1 MKRAAIKYTGSY
13 IPELE
18 VKNSHVESRLKEN
31 GYDVP
36 EGLFAQVMGSET
48 RYYAA
53 ETEQASDLAVAAA
66 KKVLKQFPKE
76 DVDLLIFAA
85 ACGDLIEPA
94 TANIVQSKLGL
105 TCPVFDVKNACNSV
119 VNAMQ
124 IADAFIQTGQY
135 RNILIASGEKTS
147 DSIKYDIK
155 DHNDFKD
162 RFASYSFGDAGFA
175 ALLTE
180 SNKEGFQY
188 HNQISYGE
196 HWPLCTIK
204 GGGSMF
210 PHEPSQLFFS
220 GLTYE
225 LRNIFMKYAPEFIN
239 DCLKQA
245 DKKVDEIDLVCT
257 HQVSNSTFDQ
267 LAQSIDCHIDK
278 ISRTFSMYGN
288 TAATALPISLEHAI
302 KNNEVGKGS
311 TVMMVGL
318 AAGINISV
326 QLMTL

>member
-13 IPELE
+13 IPEYE

-53 ETEQASDLAVAAA
+53 ETEQASDLAVAAS

-147 DSIKYDIK
+147 DSINTISKITTILKTGLPLIHLVMQDLQL
-155 DHNDFKD
+155 F
-162 RFASYSFGDAGFA
+162 
-175 ALLTE
+175 LL
-180 SNKEGFQY
+180 
-188 HNQISYGE
+188 NQIKKGFNIIIKFHME
-196 HWPLCTIK
+196 TI
-204 GGGSMF
+204 G
-210 PHEPSQLFFS
+210 HCVL
-220 GLTYE
+220 
-225 LRNIFMKYAPEFIN
+225 
-239 DCLKQA
+239 
-245 DKKVDEIDLVCT
+245 
-257 HQVSNSTFDQ
+257 
-267 LAQSIDCHIDK
+267 
-278 ISRTFSMYGN
+278 
-288 TAATALPISLEHAI
+288 
-302 KNNEVGKGS
+302 
-311 TVMMVGL
+311 
-318 AAGINISV
+318 
-326 QLMTL
+326 